1 MSIKDLFKHKTDRSL
16 TRDSVMILSAAVGAG
31 HLRAAD
37 ALLSAFNSR
46 NIPAKHIEVLRY
58 TNPIFKKLYS
68 DLYIELVNKQ
78 PDILGWIYNA
88 LDRPW
93 QHQKRRL
100 ALNRL
105 NTVPLVKFLKSE
117 KPKFIICTHFL
128 PAEILAYLKRK
139 KIISIP
145 IGIVITD
152 FDAHALWL
160 YREVDWYFVACEETK
175 VYLIEMGIPEKSI
188 FVTGIPIDPVFLKTK
203 SKKDERLYFGLD
215 PDKPTILIS
224 LGGFGVGPVES
235 VVNFIQKVQYPIQMI
250 VVCGKNTALELRL
263 NSLSGLRHSM
273 KVIGF
278 TKEMDRLMAASDI
291 LVGKAGGL
299 TCSEALASGLIMSIV
314 YPTPGQEERNSD
326 HLLEEGAAI
335 RCNNL
340 PALAYKIDKL
350 LNDKERMQRMKDTIK
365 SLAKPDPASKI
376 VSIIEKMTN
385 DL

>member
-1 MSIKDLFKHKTDRSL
+1 MNDENSI
-16 TRDSVMILSAAVGAG
+16 MILSAAVGAG
-31 HLRAAD
+31 HLRAAE
-37 ALLSAFNSR
+37 ALVSAFNGR
-46 NIPAKHIEVLRY
+46 NISAQHVEVLRY
-58 TNPIFKKLYS
+58 TNPVFKKLYS

-78 PDILGWIYNA
+78 PNILGWIYNA

-93 QHQKRRL
+93 EHQKRRL
-100 ALNRL
+100 ALSRL
-105 NTVPLVKFLKSE
+105 NTVPLVKFLKSQNPE
-117 KPKFIICTHFL
+117 FIICTHFL

-139 KIISIP
+139 KVINVP
-145 IGIVITD
+145 LGVVITD

-160 YREVDWYFVACEETK
+160 YREVDWYFAACEETK
-175 VYLIEMGIPEKSI
+175 VYLIEMGIPEKAI
-188 FVTGIPIDPVFLKTK
+188 FVTGIPIDPVFSKAK

-215 PDKPTILIS
+215 TEKPTILIS

-235 VVNFIQKVQYPIQMI
+235 VVKILQKVQHPVQLI
-250 VVCGKNTALELRL
+250 VVCGKNTALEGRL
-263 NSLSGLRHSM
+263 QSLSGSGHPL

-340 PALAYKIDKL
+340 PALAYKVDKL
-350 LNDKERMQRMKDTIK
+350 LDDKDRMRKMKEAVK
-365 SLAKPDPASKI
+365 RLARPDSSSRI
-376 VSIIEKMTN
+376 VSIIEKIISS
-385 DL
+385 